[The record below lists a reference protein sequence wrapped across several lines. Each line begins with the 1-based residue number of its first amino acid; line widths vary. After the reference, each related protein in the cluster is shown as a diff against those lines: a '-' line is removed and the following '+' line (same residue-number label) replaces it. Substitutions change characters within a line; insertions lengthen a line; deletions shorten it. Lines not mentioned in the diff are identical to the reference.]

1 MTRPT
6 LELPGLNNYAVKRN
20 FRRDLDQEMRREGH
34 DYFVPNTN
42 IAIGGQPFPGLR
54 RVTGIS
60 RVGTTATATIA
71 LGHHFEAG
79 ETILIT
85 GATETQYNG
94 EFVITNITA
103 TAFDYTVT
111 GTPATPAT
119 GSITSAPIES
129 LNLFHQ
135 ARRPNGKN
143 AVIAGSERRLYRYFG
158 LDDGEYFSIDP
169 DDYPAGQTALYA
181 STNPADYPVGEIPAY
196 VDNDP
201 GEWIVIGWGYKTWAE
216 GAHRW
221 EADSINGTS
230 IFNNGID
237 LPQSYRVED
246 ILAIP
251 VYELREQGVAFV
263 GTIADS
269 AGIQTAADIAEIHA
283 DKIEDLFAFKG
294 TLKSGNLTATQA
306 VNTVTTPDAFF
317 TTDMVVAGK
326 TIIYND
332 DAETTRNITAF
343 LDSKN
348 VTVDGAATAI
358 NPGET
363 FSIRTKASQGGS
375 LYSGLITGTQAS
387 GSATVTAS
395 GAIFLLAMVGK
406 RLRYTNGFSRI
417 ITAFISP
424 TQVTLAAPVT
434 PDTITARP
442 FWIVSAPLVV
452 GDPEYVSADFVVT
465 AASAFF
471 TADMVGLNLVWDTGQ
486 VRKIKAFISATQVY
500 VDSDLVISS
509 GFFGLENIDT
519 YAPYEMGQY
528 INRIQ
533 YRFIWSLPDEPTRW
547 GAIVPGSITA
557 GQHRMQLKYPVKSFS
572 NGDEIIITGAGVNGG
587 NLITTIAYI
596 SALGSVMLLADAA
609 ETTVENATVTRTD
622 TIGSIL
628 GFADLQGDSSGIVK
642 MLGLQDTLVIY
653 KDTDIF
659 LANFTGSPDTPW
671 NFRQIRVPLAKNL
684 YYRYTLTLAQGL
696 FHVYAGRSSFY
707 RFDLTTRQPTE
718 IPSAELVSNLFFD
731 VATIERTNEI
741 FAADNSIT
749 NETFVV
755 VPTEGEDKVICAD
768 YLFGTIST
776 SNIAITGAG
785 TVKRPETGI
794 SIGET
799 EDWFVMGTARGV
811 ALVYGRADGPQPF
824 WSNARQIFYRRE
836 ANPYNATKQAY
847 TSTLHGGMASFGSPF
862 HEKDLLEYVIYLA
875 SSSPDTPM
883 TVELWGTR
891 NTPETPTLL
900 ATLVFTNPTS
910 RNLMPVFF
918 RQNYFQDRL
927 TVNGTDNPF
936 RMAMRTW
943 RGFGLQTRSIIRRP

>member
-54 RVTGIS
+54 RVTGIA
-60 RVGTTATATIA
+60 RVGATATVTIA
-71 LGHHFEAG
+71 LGHHFEEG
-79 ETILIT
+79 ETILIN
-85 GATETQYNG
+85 GAVEAEYNG

-169 DDYPAGQTALYA
+169 NDYPAGQTALYV
-181 STNPADYPVGEIPAY
+181 STDPADYPVGEIPAY

-246 ILAIP
+246 IVAIP

-317 TTDMVVAGK
+317 TADMVGK

-332 DAETTRNITAF
+332 DTETTRNITAF
-343 LDSKN
+343 IDSKN
-348 VTVDGAATAI
+348 VTVDGAATTI
-358 NPGET
+358 SPGET
-363 FSIRTKASQGGS
+363 FSIRTKADQPGS
-375 LYSGLITGTQAS
+375 LYSGLITGSQPA
-387 GSATVTAS
+387 GSAVVTAS
-395 GAIFLLAMVGK
+395 GAIFLLTMVGK
-406 RLRYTNGFSRI
+406 RLRFTNGFSREI
-417 ITAFISP
+417 IGFISP
-424 TQVTLAAPVT
+424 TQVTLDAPVN
-434 PDTITARP
+434 PDTVTALP
-442 FWIVSAPLVV
+442 FWIVSN
-452 GDPEYVSADFVVT
+452 PEFASPDYIVT
-465 AASAFF
+465 AAAPIF
-471 TADMVGLNLVWDTGQ
+471 TDDMVGLNLVWDTGQ
-486 VRKIKAFISATQVY
+486 VRKIKALAGVAPTSTVY
-500 VDSDLVISS
+500 VDTDLPVPL
-509 GFFGLENIDT
+509 GFFGWGNLDT

-528 INRIQ
+528 VNRIQ

-547 GAIVPGSITA
+547 GATVPGSITA

-572 NGDEIIITGAGVNGG
+572 NGEEIIITGAGVNGG

-609 ETTVENATVTRTD
+609 ETTVEDVAVTRTD

-684 YYRYTLTLAQGL
+684 YYRFTLTLAQGL

-731 VATIERTNEI
+731 VVTIERTNEI

-785 TVKRPETGI
+785 TMKRPETGI

-811 ALVYGRADGPQPF
+811 ALVYGKADGPQPF
-824 WSNARQIFYRRE
+824 WSNAREIFYRRE
-836 ANPYNATKQAY
+836 ANPYNATKGAY
-847 TSTLHGGMASFGSPF
+847 VSTLHGGMASFGSPF
-862 HEKDLLEYVIYLA
+862 NEKDLLEYLPYLA
-875 SSSPDTPM
+875 SQSPNT
-883 TVELWGTR
+883 TFLVELYGTR
-891 NTPETPTLL
+891 NTPETPSLL
-900 ATLVFTNPTS
+900 ASRTFTNPVAK
-910 RNLMPVFF
+910 NLMPVFF
-918 RQNYFQDRL
+918 RKNYFQDRL
-927 TVNGTDNPF
+927 TVTGLDNPF
-936 RMAMRTW
+936 RLAMRTW